1 MSDLVL
7 VGPFWTRSET
17 ATYLGVPAD
26 ELSERTDVIRLEGRW
41 LEETYPALQLRDPE
55 VCHEISTI
63 VEVVGEELPGAAIA
77 DWLCRSNPLL
87 GAMTPLAWFDAG
99 LSLHKALAANQ
110 EDADSAR
117 ERADSSRTASRLA
130 G

>member
-7 VGPFWTRSET
+7 VGPFWTRSEA
-17 ATYLGVPAD
+17 ATYLGIAAD
-26 ELSERTDVIRLEGRW
+26 ELCERNDVIRIEGRW
-41 LEETYPALQLRDPE
+41 LEETYPALQFRDHD
-55 VCHEISTI
+55 VRHEISTL
-63 VEVVGEELPGAAIA
+63 VEVIGNELPGAAIA

-99 LSLHKALAANQ
+99 LSLQQALAAIQ

-117 ERADSSRTASRLA
+117 ERACPSRVPGRLA